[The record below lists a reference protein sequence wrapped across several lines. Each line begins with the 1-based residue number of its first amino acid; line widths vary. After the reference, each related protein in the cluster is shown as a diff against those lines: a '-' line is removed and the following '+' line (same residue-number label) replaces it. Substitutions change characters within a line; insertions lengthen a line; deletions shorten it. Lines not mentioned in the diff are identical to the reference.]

1 VCLACQTLLTGRS
14 EGDEG
19 RRGLTENE
27 EGAGVIMFPNPKIR
41 EQRWGGFTSRTW
53 PEEPNMKNMFVLFTL
68 LSVIAVFLDCGG
80 SQQAGSPS
88 APVTPITT
96 ATPTISMQGTW
107 IITTSANGANSASQ
121 VDLVPSTCSVTLDW
135 DYPGVDDIDTTFTL
149 FGSSCF
155 IADNLS
161 GLGSISG
168 QTGLYYPLQI
178 VLVSAPSGSFLNTAS

>member
-1 VCLACQTLLTGRS
+1 
-14 EGDEG
+14 
-19 RRGLTENE
+19 
-27 EGAGVIMFPNPKIR
+27 
-41 EQRWGGFTSRTW
+41 
-53 PEEPNMKNMFVLFTL
+53 MKNMFVLFTL